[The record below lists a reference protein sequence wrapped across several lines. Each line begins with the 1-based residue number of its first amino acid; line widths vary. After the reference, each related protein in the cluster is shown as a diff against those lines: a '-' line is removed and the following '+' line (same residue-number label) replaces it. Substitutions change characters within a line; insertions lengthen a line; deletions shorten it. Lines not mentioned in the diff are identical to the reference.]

1 MGKFTENM
9 KNLEKYLRTNHPK
22 AMQLG
27 EALMVNVVKGFAETA
42 IGQISKPAPVIP
54 GETEVLDAEQIQQ
67 LYYMST
73 PQLKALFSG
82 RKVAFA
88 TDKEAIAALYYLS
101 TAQINAILGKE

>member
-1 MGKFTENM
+1 MSKISENM
-9 KNLEKYLRTNHPK
+9 KNWGMNHPK
-22 AMQLG
+22 TMRIGKAFG
-27 EALMVNVVKGFAETA
+27 TA
-42 IGQISKPAPVIP
+42 ILKGLTESAIVQLNAPAAPAVS
-54 GETEVLDAEQIQQ
+54 GDTEVLDAGQIQQ

>member
-1 MGKFTENM
+1 MSKLTESM
-9 KNLEKYLRTNHPK
+9 KNWGANHPK
-22 AMQLG
+22 TVRVGKAFGSAIL
-27 EALMVNVVKGFAETA
+27 KGLLYSANE
-42 IGQISKPAPVIP
+42 QISAPPPPVP
-54 GETEVLDAEQIQQ
+54 GETEILDAEQIQQ